1 MFQNRVAD
9 SYGQELSAE
18 QREIMEEDSGTSYIT
33 EPTTEG
39 SDHDPA
45 AKDNNNS
52 RPQSPQYYNDY

>member
-1 MFQNRVAD
+1 
-9 SYGQELSAE
+9 
-18 QREIMEEDSGTSYIT
+18 MEEDSGTSYVT

-45 AKDNNNS
+45 AEDNNNS